1 MYLILSVFEERS
13 CLEDMSCEVLHKT
26 NIQLPALSSNRT
38 VINAGKPT
46 QNGTTQKFATPRSSC
61 PPGNFFPQRQIKSG
75 PYISC
80 NICPLTSII
89 QTIHL
94 SVKTKLYITV
104 VDYQ

>member
-1 MYLILSVFEERS
+1 MNGLNNTGQMGPPKGTNIPRLTIQAETPVPSSNSNTPVPA
-13 CLEDMSCEVLHKT
+13 LNLQQDKT

-75 PYISC
+75 MY
-80 NICPLTSII
+80 T
-89 QTIHL
+89 
-94 SVKTKLYITV
+94 
-104 VDYQ
+104 